1 MTFTEQYSR
10 LFASVAVIS
19 ATSLFATTSNALEPL
34 SYTQGPLQVIPQ
46 ISTQVGYDDNIYAT
60 ETAEK
65 SSTKVILNPSVQF
78 KAEQGLN
85 EYSVNYDIVRGSYQD
100 SSADNYTDHE
110 LSGRAYFDFNIR
122 NRLELLAGYLKT
134 HEERGSGL
142 NQGTNATSNDVPIE
156 YHVNSAQ
163 ATYEFGGKEAKG
175 RIRLVAGVQD
185 RQYDNFR
192 TQTESKDRQKIST
205 SATFYYRVMPKTSL
219 LFEVSNEDIDYDL
232 STVTLDSN
240 ERKYLLGA
248 TWDATAKTSGTFK
261 FGYAEKDFDSAA
273 REDSDGLSWELAMRW
288 SPKSYSVVDVA
299 TSKEAEET
307 DGTGN
312 YIDTTTLDLQWTHA
326 WSDLWRTRVYYG
338 VSNDEYVSSAREDD
352 QLSYGVGVDYDMRR
366 WLNFGVDYIYSER
379 ESNQANLNYEKN
391 TVYFT
396 VQGSL

>member
-1 MTFTEQYSR
+1 MTFTEKNTR
-10 LFASVAVIS
+10 CAVSVAVFS
-19 ATSLFATTSNALEPL
+19 VTSLFASISYALEPL
-34 SYTQGPLQVIPQ
+34 SYTSGPLQVIPQ
-46 ISTQVGYDDNIYAT
+46 VGVQVGYDDNIYAT

-65 SSTKVILNPSVQF
+65 SSTKVIFNPSVQL

-85 EYSVNYDIVRGSYQD
+85 EYSVYYEITNGTYQD

-134 HEERGSGL
+134 HEDRGSGL
-142 NQGTNATSNDVPIE
+142 NQGTNATINDAPIE
-156 YHVNSAQ
+156 YSVGSLQ
-163 ATYEFGGKEAKG
+163 GTYEFGGKEAKG
-175 RIRLVAGVQD
+175 RIKLVAGVQD
-185 RQYDNFR
+185 REYDNFR
-192 TQTESKDRQKIST
+192 SQTESKDRQKINT

-232 STVTLDSN
+232 ATVTLDSS

-248 TWDATAKTSGTFK
+248 TWDATAKTSGTLK
-261 FGYAEKDFDSAA
+261 FGYAEKNFDSAA
-273 REDSDGLSWELAMRW
+273 REDADGISWELAMRW
-288 SPKSYSVVDVA
+288 SPKSYSVIDVA

-312 YIDTTTLDLQWTHA
+312 YIDTTSLDLQWTHA
-326 WSDLWRTRVYYG
+326 WSDIWRTRVYYG
-338 VSNDEYVSSAREDD
+338 VSNDEYVASAREDD

-379 ESNQANLNYEKN
+379 ESNQANLDYEKN
-391 TVYFT
+391 TVYLT